1 MRLKGLLHS
10 KNKNPLIAAWYN
22 SNLMRLFLKVF
33 SRRISEKW
41 TRFLEEDYL
50 AIPIPTET
58 TEKTDLKNIDKT
70 IENYLCKDEK
80 CINILRDLTK
90 TLGEG

>member
-1 MRLKGLLHS
+1 RT
-10 KNKNPLIAAWYN
+10 KNPLIAAWYN

-50 AIPIPTET
+50 VIPIPTET
-58 TEKTDLKNIDKT
+58 TKKTDLKNIDKT

-80 CINILRDLTK
+80 CRNILRDLTK
-90 TLGEG
+90 TFGES

>member
-1 MRLKGLLHS
+1 LCAS
-10 KNKNPLIAAWYN
+10 KDFYIVRTKNPLIATWYN

-58 TEKTDLKNIDKT
+58 TEKQTSGTRQNHRKLPMQRR
-70 IENYLCKDEK
+70 EM
-80 CINILRDLTK
+80 
-90 TLGEG
+90 

>member
-1 MRLKGLLHS
+1 MRHKGLLHS
-10 KNKNPLIAAWYN
+10 ENKQPTNQPGTIKLNKTIPE
-22 SNLMRLFLKVF
+22 VF

-80 CINILRDLTK
+80 CRNILRDLTK